1 MTQTASQSV
10 RRLREPGLL
19 ANESRQQFLDLR
31 KEFHDEIEPC
41 CATERFYVDWVAILT
56 WEILRLHRIKAE
68 LINGAM
74 FAALTNLL
82 EQVLPAGELFSLKRD
97 TRAEDL
103 ARRWFTDDKAMKEVA
118 ALLARL
124 GLDEGAVE
132 GGLPTARQRDRGPRP
147 DDHLEGERP
156 RRRAPIHRQAAQK
169 SRRPLASEQCRETR
183 GKSAANAR
191 RDGGQEWQVSDNS
204 QPTGPT
210 HGRAAARARPRGKRG
225 RAAMLSSTA

>member
-118 ALLARL
+118 ALPARL

-132 GGLPTARQRDRGPRP
+132 GEAYRLRAKEIEGLDQMITSKAKGREDALRFIGKLRKNLGDRLRQSSAEK
-147 DDHLEGERP
+147 LEENP
-156 RRRAPIHRQAAQK
+156 P
-169 SRRPLASEQCRETR
+169 PMLVETGAKN
-183 GKSAANAR
+183 GK
-191 RDGGQEWQVSDNS
+191 
-204 QPTGPT
+204 
-210 HGRAAARARPRGKRG
+210 
-225 RAAMLSSTA
+225 